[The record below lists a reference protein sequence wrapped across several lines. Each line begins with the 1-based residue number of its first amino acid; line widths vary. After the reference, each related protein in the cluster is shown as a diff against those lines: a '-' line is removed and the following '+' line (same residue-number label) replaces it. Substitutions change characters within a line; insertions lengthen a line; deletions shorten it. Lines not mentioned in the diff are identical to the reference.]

1 MLPVGSCPAYGGLSF
16 APPFLLRLAGSL
28 PLADSPAFF
37 LSARS
42 GLCLPCALQ
51 VGILGKVRLHP
62 FVRKGHPNEVYN
74 HLDSR
79 TENDTETIML
89 RIDRDKQSFSVLD
102 TPTLADV
109 SITER
114 YDLQEFI
121 WNSPEEFFKEIG
133 QDLFLVGKEVPPS
146 ENVQD
151 RIDLLAV
158 DKEGSCVVI
167 ELKRGN
173 HKLHMLQA
181 ISYAGMIAQWEADD
195 VFQLLDEERQ
205 EALLDFLEV
214 DRDDVNR
221 QQRIILL
228 AEGYD
233 YALLIGVEWL
243 NEHYGVDITCCRISV
258 AKDASTG
265 SEYIACSVVYPAPE
279 LANVSIPRGPKGA
292 KTSKVRWTN
301 WDDAVSSVTNPTVVS
316 HFKQELAA
324 NREARLPKRALLYRL
339 AGKRIWSLEARAN
352 KAYVWQESRFGGD
365 VEFWQSRLSA
375 PGDVKPV
382 KDGQCLRFFL
392 YTDADF
398 ATFHQA
404 ATKDMESFEW
414 LEGPPEEE
422 MDDIED
428 HGENEGN

>member
-1 MLPVGSCPAYGGLSF
+1 
-16 APPFLLRLAGSL
+16 
-28 PLADSPAFF
+28 
-37 LSARS
+37 
-42 GLCLPCALQ
+42 
-51 VGILGKVRLHP
+51 
-62 FVRKGHPNEVYN
+62 
-74 HLDSR
+74 
-79 TENDTETIML
+79 ML
-89 RIDRDKQSFSVLD
+89 RIDREKQSFSILD

-133 QDLFLVGKEVPPS
+133 QALFLVGKEVMPS
-146 ENVQD
+146 ESVQD

-181 ISYAGMIAQWEADD
+181 ISYAGMIAQWEAGD

-233 YALLIGVEWL
+233 YGLLVGVEWL

-258 AKDASTG
+258 AKDSSTG

-279 LANVSIPRGPKGA
+279 LASVSVSRNPTRPPGR
-292 KTSKVRWTN
+292 VNWTD
-301 WDDAVSSVTNPTVVS
+301 WDDALAAITNSAVAS
-316 HFKQELAA
+316 YFKQELAT
-324 NREARLPKRALLYRL
+324 NREARLGRRTLLYRIS
-339 AGKRIWSLEARAN
+339 GKRMWFLQARSN
-352 KAYVWQESRFGGD
+352 KAYVWQQSRFDGD
-365 VEFWQSRLSA
+365 VEFWQSRLSS
-375 PGDVKPV
+375 PGDAKPV

-392 YTDADF
+392 YTDDDF
-398 ATFHQA
+398 ECFHQA
-404 ATKDMESFEW
+404 ATKDISVFQW

-422 MDDIED
+422 VDDVED
-428 HGENEGN
+428 DGENEGN